1 MCSQTLCF
9 ELEDVLLGPL
19 VLLLPTPPVLPPNVA
34 DLPGPRP
41 VAEPL
46 ALLPVSVAGTSLLVL
61 AAAEPPVLPPVAV
74 PGLLLLLPFPL
85 LVAAE
90 PPVLPPVS
98 VTVLLCLN
106 WMLARTKRFI

>member
-46 ALLPVSVAGTSLLVL
+46 ALMPVSMAG
-61 AAAEPPVLPPVAV
+61 A
-74 PGLLLLLPFPL
+74 LLLLPFPL

-98 VTVLLCLN
+98 VTGL
-106 WMLARTKRFI
+106 